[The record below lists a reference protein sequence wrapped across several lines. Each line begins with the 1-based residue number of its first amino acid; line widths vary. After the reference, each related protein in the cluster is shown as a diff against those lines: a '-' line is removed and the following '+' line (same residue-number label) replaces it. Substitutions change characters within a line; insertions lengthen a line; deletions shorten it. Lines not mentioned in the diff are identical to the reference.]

1 MLKKLITIGSFVVVS
16 SLALAGTLKVGA
28 SPVPHAELLNFVKA
42 DLQKQGVDLKIVE
55 FTDYVTPNLAL
66 SDGELDANFF
76 QHLPYLQKFASE
88 RNLKLSAAGKV
99 HVEPIGLYSKKATSL
114 KNLKKGAT
122 IAIPNDPSNGGRA
135 LILLHNKKLL
145 VLKDPKNLYTTEF
158 DIIKNPNNFKFKAV
172 EAAQLPRVLSDV
184 DAALI
189 NGNYDGKTVVL
200 GIRPEDVH
208 DSQAFISNSPD
219 SIIES
224 EIKVYELL
232 GAEVFLYFDVEG
244 TQMTARVNPRT
255 TLRTGD
261 KAVFALDMEK
271 IHVFDKETELTI
283 TN

>member
-1 MLKKLITIGSFVVVS
+1 MLKKLITIGSFIVLS
-16 SLALAGTLKVGA
+16 SLTLAGTLKVGA

-76 QHLPYLQKFASE
+76 QHVPYLQKFASE

-99 HVEPIGLYSKKATSL
+99 HVEPIGLYSKKIKSL
-114 KNLKKGAT
+114 KELKKGAS

-145 VLKDPKNLYTTEF
+145 VLKDPKNLYATEF
-158 DIIKNPNNFKFKAV
+158 DVVKNPNNFTFKAV

-189 NGNYDGKTVVL
+189 NGNYALESGLNPSKDALLLEGEESPYANIIAVKTGKEKNPDIQKLLKALHDPKVKEFINKQYKGGVVA
-200 GIRPEDVH
+200 
-208 DSQAFISNSPD
+208 AF
-219 SIIES
+219 
-224 EIKVYELL
+224 
-232 GAEVFLYFDVEG
+232 
-244 TQMTARVNPRT
+244 
-255 TLRTGD
+255 
-261 KAVFALDMEK
+261 
-271 IHVFDKETELTI
+271 
-283 TN
+283 